1 MTTIRKIVE
10 GIEAIMEAME
20 IEQSI
25 ERWRGTGD
33 IRTNGSRNES
43 LVENL
48 RTGEQQQQQQ
58 LRSTYDV
65 TGKKKFGTLPFIS
78 ALFSPRLPVEETKK
92 SNVS

>member
-1 MTTIRKIVE
+1 
-10 GIEAIMEAME
+10 ME
-20 IEQSI
+20 IEKSI
-25 ERWRGTGD
+25 ERWRNRGNPYERVTERKSG
-33 IRTNGSRNES
+33 

-58 LRSTYDV
+58 LWSTYDV